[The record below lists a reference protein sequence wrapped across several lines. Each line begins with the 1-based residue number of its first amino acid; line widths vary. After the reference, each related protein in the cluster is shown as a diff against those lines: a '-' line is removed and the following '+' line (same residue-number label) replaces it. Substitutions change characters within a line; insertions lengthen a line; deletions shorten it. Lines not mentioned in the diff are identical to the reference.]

1 MIMIRL
7 TMLMRMLMTTTMP
20 TTAIKKASLA
30 TTVARA
36 PGIVKSL
43 NNSNDDDSNNNDNND
58 NDNDNDSTDNADNLP
73 WGFYNPPHNPF
84 FF

>member
-1 MIMIRL
+1 
-7 TMLMRMLMTTTMP
+7 MLMTTTMP

-58 NDNDNDSTDNADNLP
+58 NNNDNIK
-73 WGFYNPPHNPF
+73 
-84 FF
+84 